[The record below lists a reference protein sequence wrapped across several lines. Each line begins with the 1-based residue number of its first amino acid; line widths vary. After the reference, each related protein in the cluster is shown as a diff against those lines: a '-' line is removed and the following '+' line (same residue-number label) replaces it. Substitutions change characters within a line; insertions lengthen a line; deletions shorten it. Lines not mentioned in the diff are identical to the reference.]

1 MPKLTMEGQ
10 KTLNGSN
17 LTLDNVDI
25 YSAKLAQKDR
35 NLLRPP
41 TRLKKPHFYDIF
53 YVLQQR
59 KTDGERLFNQLIRG
73 YFENDRLIRVSPR
86 SFC

>member
-1 MPKLTMEGQ
+1 MPKLTTEGQ
-10 KTLNGSN
+10 KTLNGPK

-35 NLLRPP
+35 NLLHPP
-41 TRLKKPHFYDIF
+41 TRLKKPYLYDVF

-59 KTDGERLFNQLIRG
+59 KTDGELLFNELIRS
-73 YFENDRLIRVSPR
+73 YFENDRLIRVSPH
-86 SFC
+86 SLC